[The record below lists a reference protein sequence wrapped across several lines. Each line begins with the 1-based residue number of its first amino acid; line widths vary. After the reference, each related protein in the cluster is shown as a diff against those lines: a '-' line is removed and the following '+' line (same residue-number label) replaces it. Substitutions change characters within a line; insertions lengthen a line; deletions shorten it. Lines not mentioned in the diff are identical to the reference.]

1 MCELKPLIKCD
12 NKNCPDKD
20 ICYRYL
26 TSGKEDNIQ
35 GYQIFE
41 YDKETG
47 LCEYYLPVYDPY

>member
-1 MCELKPLIKCD
+1 MKNKKIIKCD
-12 NKNCPDKD
+12 NKNCPNTY

-26 TSGKEDNIQ
+26 ASGKEDDIQ
-35 GYQIFE
+35 GYETFE